1 MSTIQFGGVVSGLNT
16 QSIIDALMTA
26 EKQPLTDLQNRE
38 TKLTSQKAAYAQ
50 IGTAIDD
57 LVSKIKSFTVT
68 NAGAARA
75 ATSADSSAFTATA
88 DNSAAVAQY
97 ELSVDR
103 LATATRATSASSIG
117 APVTNLDS
125 VLSSLNLP
133 GSITSG
139 QLSAVVDGVIVHY
152 TVGDPAT
159 TTLRQVLDGLSAA
172 IQGQLQAGGSNADAD
187 PGAAVSASVVGNKL
201 QLAVSGAGVAHSL
214 SFGAAADSSNA
225 LGMLGI
231 ANSVVTNA
239 LNPTL
244 IGSTNLG
251 VARMNGALDSAGLS
265 GLTSTQNGVLTIDGV
280 SIAYDTTSDS
290 LAAVVNRINN
300 SSAGVIASVDRTND
314 KLIITRKE
322 TGALAI
328 DIEDTS
334 GNLGS
339 ALQLA
344 PGTTNAQ
351 QIGQTSQITIDGR
364 TITSISNTV
373 TGAIDGV
380 TLTLVDKS
388 KLGLPQMLSVGVD
401 STAISASLNSFITSF
416 NSLGDLLDKL
426 TLSTPGQVGGTAG
439 TSGPL
444 SSDPTAR
451 SMFLQ
456 LRDLVFSQSGSGSI
470 NSLGALGL
478 STGAVGAPAGS
489 TKRIELDTAKLAT
502 ALNTDANR
510 VAALLDGVTGPMA
523 GVLSQ
528 LQSYEDPAN
537 TSSYVQAHTT
547 GLASEISG
555 IQQQEIDRQEIID
568 NYQKMIEARYAA
580 LEATLA
586 RLQSQSSQIASTL
599 GYSTSSSGSGLGSS
613 SGA

>member
-16 QSIIDALMTA
+16 QSIVDALMTA

-50 IGTAIDD
+50 VGTAIDD

-68 NAGAARA
+68 SAGAARA
-75 ATSADSSAFTATA
+75 ATSADNSIFAASA

-97 ELSVDR
+97 EISVDR
-103 LATATRATSASSIG
+103 LATASRATSMSSIG
-117 APVTNLDS
+117 AAVTNLDS
-125 VLSSLNLP
+125 VLSSQNLP
-133 GSITSG
+133 GSVTSG
-139 QLSAVVDGVIVHY
+139 QISAVVDGVIVHY
-152 TVGDPAT
+152 TVGDPTT

-172 IQGQLQAGGSNADAD
+172 IQGQLQAGGSNADPD
-187 PGAAVSASVVGNKL
+187 LGAVVSATVVGNKL
-201 QLAVSGAGVAHSL
+201 QLSVSGAGAAHSL

-231 ANSVVTNA
+231 ASSAVTNA
-239 LNPTL
+239 LNPTVT
-244 IGSTNLG
+244 GATNLG
-251 VARMNGALDSAGLS
+251 VAKMNGALDGAGLS
-265 GLTSTQNGVLTIDGV
+265 GLMSTKTGVLTIDGV
-280 SIAYDTTSDS
+280 AVAYDTTSDT

-300 SSAGVIASVDRTND
+300 SSAGVIASIDRTND
-314 KLIITRKE
+314 KLILSRKE

-334 GNLGS
+334 GNLGA
-339 ALQLA
+339 ALKLA

-364 TITSISNTV
+364 TITSTGNTV
-373 TGAIDGV
+373 TDAIDGV
-380 TLTLVDKS
+380 TLNLVDKS
-388 KLGLPQMLSVGVD
+388 KLGLPQMLTVGVD
-401 STAISASLNSFITSF
+401 STAISSSLNSFITSF

-426 TLSTPGQVGGTAG
+426 TTSTPGQVGGTAG

-451 SMFLQ
+451 SMFLH
-456 LRDLVFSQSGSGSI
+456 LRDLLFSSSGTGSI
-470 NSLGALGL
+470 NSLGSLGL
-478 STGAVGAPAGS
+478 STGAVGAASGS
-489 TKRIELDTAKLAT
+489 TKRIQLDAAKLTT

-510 VAALLDGVTGPMA
+510 VAALLDGKTGPMA
-523 GVLSQ
+523 GVLAQ
-528 LQSYEDPAN
+528 LQTYEDPAS
-537 TSSYVQAHTT
+537 TKSYVQVHTA
-547 GLASEISG
+547 GLANEISD

-568 NYQKMIEARYAA
+568 NYQKMIEAKYAA

-586 RLQSQSSQIASTL
+586 QLQSQSSQIASTL
-599 GYSTSSSGSGLGSS
+599 GYSTSSSSSGLGGST
-613 SGA
+613 GA